1 MKNTFSRNLRIL
13 RVQQN
18 LKQSELAKLLQ
29 TTQRKVSH
37 WETSNVEPDIDTL
50 WTLADIFDVSV
61 DFLIGRRDY

>member
-1 MKNTFSRNLRIL
+1 MKNTFSRNLRTL
-13 RVQQN
+13 RIQQN
-18 LKQSELAKLLQ
+18 LKQSDLAKLIH